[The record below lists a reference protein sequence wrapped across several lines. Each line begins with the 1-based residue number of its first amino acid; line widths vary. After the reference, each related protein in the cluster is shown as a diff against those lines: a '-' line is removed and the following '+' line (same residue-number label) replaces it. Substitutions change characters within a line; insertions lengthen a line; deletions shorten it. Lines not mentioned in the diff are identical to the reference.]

1 VTALVIAIISGLLLL
16 MGTALTAL
24 VNYMMQDRK
33 DLRERMDRVESK
45 LFLSLDYILALR
57 NHIERGDPPPPPPYP
72 QGFTN
77 HG

>member
-1 VTALVIAIISGLLLL
+1 MTALVIAIISGLLLL

>member
-1 VTALVIAIISGLLLL
+1 MTALAIAIVSGVLLLL
-16 MGTALTAL
+16 GTALTAL

-77 HG
+77 HV

>member
-1 VTALVIAIISGLLLL
+1 MTALIVAIISGLLLL

-33 DLRERMDRVESK
+33 DLRERMERVESK
-45 LFLSLDYILALR
+45 LFLALDYILALR
-57 NHIERGDPPPPPPYP
+57 AHIERGDPPPPPPYP